1 MKGKAL
7 AKGEEILTEQNVT
20 YTLEV
25 EGRLYVIENIPARVN
40 VETGE
45 QYFSP
50 ETVERLH
57 DIIRGQGKP
66 IRVMETPVFDYAA

>member
-1 MKGKAL
+1 MRAQ
-7 AKGEEILTEQNVT
+7 ARQEENLVEQAVT
-20 YTLEV
+20 YTLEMDD
-25 EGRLYVIENIPARVN
+25 RLYVIENVPARVN

-50 ETVERLH
+50 ETVERLR

-66 IRVMETPVFDYAA
+66 VRVMETPVFDYAA

>member
-1 MKGKAL
+1 MKGDVPTKQ
-7 AKGEEILTEQNVT
+7 EENLTAQNVK

-25 EGRLYVIENIPARVN
+25 EGKLYVIENVPARVN
-40 VETGE
+40 IETGE

-57 DIIRGQGKP
+57 DIIRGRTKP
-66 IRVMETPVFDYAA
+66 VRTMETPVFDYAA

>member
-7 AKGEEILTEQNVT
+7 ANQEEPLMEQNVR

-25 EGRLYVIENIPARVN
+25 GGKLYVIENVPARVN
-40 VETGE
+40 VDTGE

-66 IRVMETPVFDYAA
+66 VRIMETPVFDYAA

>member
-1 MKGKAL
+1 MNRNDTL
-7 AKGEEILTEQNVT
+7 AEQNVR
-20 YTLEV
+20 YTLELD
-25 EGRLYVIENIPARVN
+25 GKLYVIENVPARVN
-40 VETGE
+40 VETDE

-66 IRVMETPVFDYAA
+66 VRIMETPVFDYAV